1 MIDGFFKNWNFP
13 GTHVRDKTILWEASG
28 KTTWNGET
36 LDAAAFS
43 FLREKAGCMAAIPWR
58 DTKP

>member
-1 MIDGFFKNWNFP
+1 
-13 GTHVRDKTILWEASG
+13 LWEASG

-43 FLREKAGCMAAIPWR
+43 FLREKAGVWGQSRGETADREVGYGPS
-58 DTKP
+58 